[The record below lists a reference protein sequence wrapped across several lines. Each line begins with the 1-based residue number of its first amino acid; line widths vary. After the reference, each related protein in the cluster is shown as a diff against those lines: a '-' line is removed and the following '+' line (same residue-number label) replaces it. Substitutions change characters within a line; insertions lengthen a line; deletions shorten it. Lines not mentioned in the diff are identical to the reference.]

1 VQSNSRQPR
10 REPPS
15 ARAPPPVSSS
25 SRKWL
30 SAVLVAVA
38 NRSGWLLRA
47 MKWHAFRRALDP
59 ATRRKAWCLL
69 GARIDDTAVIGPRV
83 WMRNAANV
91 SIGPGS
97 RLGGRVWIDS
107 WGAVTIGRN
116 VLMNG
121 EIDVFCTQHLPDHPR
136 FRGER
141 HPVTIGDY
149 VWLPWKI
156 VVLPGVH
163 IGNYAVIGTGSVVT
177 HDIPEY
183 AVAAGNPARVVKE
196 RARIDYTYVPTTLE
210 QPPSDQQ

>member
-1 VQSNSRQPR
+1 
-10 REPPS
+10 
-15 ARAPPPVSSS
+15 
-25 SRKWL
+25 
-30 SAVLVAVA
+30 VLVALA
-38 NRSGWLLRA
+38 QHTGQLLRV
-47 MKWHAFRRALDP
+47 MRWFPFRRLLD
-59 ATRRKAWCLL
+59 AEHRRRAWCLL
-69 GARIDDTAVIGPRV
+69 GAHIDDTAHIGPRV
-83 WMRNAANV
+83 WMRNPANV
-91 SIGPGS
+91 TVGAGS

-107 WGAVTIGRN
+107 WGEVTIGCN

-121 EIDVFCTQHLPDHPR
+121 EIDLFCTQHLLDHPR

-156 VVLPGVH
+156 AVLPGVR

-177 HDIPEY
+177 HDVPDY

-210 QPPSDQQ
+210 QPPPDQ